1 MVKTFHN
8 KKSTRS
14 VRSEPVSPQAK
25 QETSR
30 QSVKKFTHVEPTIS
44 VESAVE
50 PEQYSERERTVN
62 NNSVKKSPS
71 VLFTNKIK
79 SIQSDIVEVDK
90 NIKANIDR
98 ICSRDYT
105 DIELEN
111 SEYILVNNIYQ
122 TIEFDSFGAQLEF
135 GNEESRR
142 FQDIQGFLSDYAKIG
157 KVDRILELGQSI
169 IQLAKSINIDVFNPN
184 KLGTKISR
192 FLGSHQ
198 DKVRKIKYEFDS
210 ASDRIDARINRV
222 FDNTSEI
229 QRTLSEFQSLKAELK
244 GLHRGLQLKMIAL
257 TMKIDFEVSSRNS
270 VNEGNNSIF
279 DGNFNEHKRRWERK
293 IQTLFSLNQSVSL
306 TFPQIDLY
314 TSNLVA
320 SFERLEEI
328 KVNIIQVWKQQFL
341 TVIAVD
347 ESNDSILYY
356 ELSDIQDNLI
366 RNIEGLR

>member
-8 KKSTRS
+8 NKSIKKASID
-14 VRSEPVSPQAK
+14 PVSPQAK
-25 QETSR
+25 GKENK
-30 QSVKKFTHVEPTIS
+30 QSVKKFTHVEPTVN
-44 VESAVE
+44 VETTVE
-50 PEQYSERERTVN
+50 TEQYVERNKTGKG
-62 NNSVKKSPS
+62 SVKKSPS
-71 VLFTNKIK
+71 VLFTNKI
-79 SIQSDIVEVDK
+79 STIQSDIVEVDP
-90 NIKANIDR
+90 NIKASIDR
-98 ICSRDYT
+98 VSAREFR
-105 DIELEN
+105 DIELDN

-122 TIEFDSFGAQLEF
+122 TIDFDDFGSQLEF
-135 GNEESRR
+135 GNQESRR

-169 IQLAKSINIDVFNPN
+169 IHLAKSINIDVFNPN

-198 DKVRKIKYEFDS
+198 DKVRKIKFEFDS

-229 QRTLSEFQSLKAELK
+229 QRTLSEFQSLKTELQ
-244 GLHRGLQLKMIAL
+244 GLHRGIQLKMVAL
-257 TMKIDFEVSSRNS
+257 SMKIDSEVSQRNS
-270 VNEGNNSIF
+270 MKEGNNTVF
-279 DGNFNEHKRRWERK
+279 DDSFNEHKRRWERK
-293 IQTLFSLNQSVSL
+293 NQTLFSLNQSVSL